1 MKFVECVPNFSEGR
15 DKSKID
21 EIVNAAKTVPGVIIL
36 DVESDVDHNRTVLT
50 FIAPHDASVEAM
62 FRVAK
67 RSMELIDL
75 NYHKGEHPRMGA
87 LDVAPFIPIMDT
99 TIEECIE
106 LAKKLGKRIG
116 EELGI
121 PVYLYDQ
128 AAQREDRKD
137 LAKVRKGQFEG
148 LKEEIGKN
156 PDRIPDFGPN
166 KIHPTAGAVAVG
178 ARNQIVNFNVN
189 LDTTDIEFAKT
200 LAKKIRT
207 SGGGLPA
214 LRAKEIFL
222 ESKNQ
227 VQISTVLTDYKVT
240 SIKRV
245 VDEIKKE
252 IEPKGIKIT
261 DTELIGLTAQK
272 PLIDYTIEEL
282 KVTNFNYEDQVLE
295 NKIMRL
301 LSDWQ
306 VATQIVIDNLSND
319 KPTPGGGS
327 AAAISASM
335 GAALLEMAIGIT
347 IKSKK
352 IGSDLKEK
360 LLSFKNQISEK
371 RFKLQ
376 NQISEDSK
384 AFDLV
389 MAALKIPKEDPSRKR
404 KLQDSLVKAA
414 LVPLETA
421 KLSYQTR
428 EIALKMEGIKKDVIS
443 DYKSGIYLLECA
455 VKCAL
460 ENVYIN
466 CDMID
471 DENKKNEL
479 LNEAKKY
486 EIK

>member
-1 MKFVECVPNFSEGR
+1 
-15 DKSKID
+15 
-21 EIVNAAKTVPGVIIL
+21 
-36 DVESDVDHNRTVLT
+36 
-50 FIAPHDASVEAM
+50 
-62 FRVAK
+62 
-67 RSMELIDL
+67 
-75 NYHKGEHPRMGA
+75 
-87 LDVAPFIPIMDT
+87 
-99 TIEECIE
+99 
-106 LAKKLGKRIG
+106 
-116 EELGI
+116 
-121 PVYLYDQ
+121 
-128 AAQREDRKD
+128 
-137 LAKVRKGQFEG
+137 
-148 LKEEIGKN
+148 
-156 PDRIPDFGPN
+156 
-166 KIHPTAGAVAVG
+166 
-178 ARNQIVNFNVN
+178 
-189 LDTTDIEFAKT
+189 
-200 LAKKIRT
+200 
-207 SGGGLPA
+207 
-214 LRAKEIFL
+214 
-222 ESKNQ
+222 
-227 VQISTVLTDYKVT
+227 
-240 SIKRV
+240 
-245 VDEIKKE
+245 
-252 IEPKGIKIT
+252 
-261 DTELIGLTAQK
+261 
-272 PLIDYTIEEL
+272 
-282 KVTNFNYEDQVLE
+282 
-295 NKIMRL
+295 MRL
-301 LSDWQ
+301 FSDWQ

-352 IGSDLKEK
+352 IDSDLKEK

-389 MAALKIPKEDPSRKR
+389 MAALKIPKEDPSRKG